1 MVFMSSATGFAS
13 TTDFGNGGNII
24 LCGGD
29 DQKTVKGL
37 FYDVY
42 EAGARY
48 HMLAQ
53 FPPAAKCAL
62 NSNGGYAEAC
72 KAEAQK
78 MAALLAARLKK
89 IDPKFEATLQ
99 SFIEKFWDEA
109 RLVDADLFPVADSGL
124 GFIPV
129 GCGLKQL
136 AIQHV
141 PKNKDDRRY
150 FIAVNLLKY
159 LSVEEQGALILHEVL
174 YRWAVVIN
182 SKIGFS
188 ESVRYFN
195 ALIFSDRVNSL
206 SYTEYVNEKNALV
219 SN

>member
-1 MVFMSSATGFAS
+1 MSSATGFAS

-24 LCGGD
+24 LCAGD
-29 DQKTVKGL
+29 GQTVKGL

-42 EAGARY
+42 EASARY
-48 HMLAQ
+48 HIMAQ
-53 FPPAAKCAL
+53 FPAATKCEL
-62 NSNGGYAEAC
+62 NSTGSYAEVC

-78 MAALLAARLKK
+78 MAALLAGRLKK

-99 SFIEKFWDEA
+99 SFIEKFWDEV

-129 GCGLKQL
+129 GCSLKQL

-150 FIAVNLLKY
+150 FIAANLLKY

-195 ALIFSDRVNSL
+195 ALIFSDRVSGL